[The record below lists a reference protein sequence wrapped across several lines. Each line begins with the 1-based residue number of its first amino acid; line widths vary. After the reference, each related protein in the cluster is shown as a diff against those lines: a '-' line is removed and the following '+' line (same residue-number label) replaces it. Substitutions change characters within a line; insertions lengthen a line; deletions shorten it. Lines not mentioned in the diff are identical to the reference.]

1 MALPPLFGD
10 KSSDSLFKKEKK
22 MKKPTP
28 IDEEIIL
35 DSKRYIISETDA
47 KGKITYANDY
57 FMEISGYSEDELIG
71 KAHNIVRHPDMPKVV
86 FKLLWET
93 ISQGKNINAVVK
105 NMAKDGRYY
114 WIFTE
119 FEARKDADGEIVGYR
134 ADRKSISPHILEIIA
149 GLYGE
154 LLAIEQKDGV
164 EASEKYLV
172 EFLKERGDDIEF
184 ADIMEEIH
192 RFY

>member
-1 MALPPLFGD
+1 
-10 KSSDSLFKKEKK
+10 

-35 DSKRYIISETDA
+35 DPKRYIISETDA

-57 FMEISGYSEDELIG
+57 FMEVSGYSQEELIG
-71 KAHNIVRHPDMPKVV
+71 KPHSIVRHPDMPKVV

-93 ISQGKNINAVVK
+93 IKQGKNINAVVK
-105 NMAKDGRYY
+105 NLAKDGRYY

-119 FEARKDADGEIVGYR
+119 FEARKDSEGNIIGYR
-134 ADRKSISPHILEIIA
+134 ADRKSISPHVLEIIA
-149 GLYGE
+149 NLYAQ
-154 LLAIEQKDGV
+154 LLEIEQTEGV
-164 EASEKYLV
+164 EASEKYLIA
-172 EFLKERGDDIEF
+172 FLKEHGEDIEF
-184 ADIMEEIH
+184 ADIMEQIH